1 MSLAEHLIEF
11 RKRILISAAGV
22 LVGMVIAFIITEPIV
37 EFLTY
42 PIRLIDEERGDDFAQ
57 LIFTTVTGPFD
68 LRMRMALSV
77 GLILSAPIWLWQI
90 WAYIV
95 PGLSRKEVRFTA
107 GFVGSALP
115 LFVLGCAVALW
126 LSPNVIR
133 MLAFFTP
140 NDASNLFE
148 GKEYYD
154 FILKFVLAIGVGF
167 VLPVFLV
174 ALNLAGVM
182 SGRAILNA
190 WRPAVLIA
198 TLFAGITTPAADA
211 FSMLLLAIILIA
223 LYFAAALLS
232 MMFDRRRRKRESLAE
247 SEPPIAESSA

>member
-1 MSLAEHLIEF
+1 MSLADHLIEL
-11 RKRILISAAGV
+11 RKRILIAAAGV
-22 LVGMVIAFIITEPIV
+22 LVAMIVAIIVTEPIL

-42 PIRLIDEERGDDFAQ
+42 PIRLIDEERGDAFVE

-68 LRMRMALSV
+68 LRMRMALSI
-77 GLILSAPIWLWQI
+77 GLIMAAPIWLWQI

-95 PGLSRKEVRFTA
+95 PGLTRKEKRYTL
-107 GFVGSALP
+107 GFAAAAIP
-115 LFVLGCAVALW
+115 LFFLGGAVALW
-126 LSPNVIR
+126 VSPNVIR
-133 MLAFFTP
+133 VLAMFTP

-148 GKEYYD
+148 AKEYYD

-182 SGRAILNA
+182 SGRAILKA

-198 TLFAGITTPAADA
+198 TLFAAITTPAADA
-211 FSMLLLAIILIA
+211 FSMLLLGGILVV
-223 LYFAAALLS
+223 LYFAAALVSVL
-232 MMFDRRRRKRESLAE
+232 FDRRKKKREGQFDLPTAE
-247 SEPPIAESSA
+247 SPV